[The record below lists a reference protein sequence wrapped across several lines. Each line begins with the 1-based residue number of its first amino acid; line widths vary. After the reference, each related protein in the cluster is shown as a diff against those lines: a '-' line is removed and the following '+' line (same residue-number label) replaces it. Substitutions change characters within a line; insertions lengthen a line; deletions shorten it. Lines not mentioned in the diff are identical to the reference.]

1 MQGYELSSY
10 DSIARPMAGARSNPV
25 FNVTRARK
33 KAESEILVGD
43 VIFFLEWFDFMVN
56 HHGKTDPPFFWE
68 KKSASLDCLRGM
80 IQSIQ
85 SPGG

>member
-43 VIFFLEWFDFMVN
+43 VIFF
-56 HHGKTDPPFFWE
+56 
-68 KKSASLDCLRGM
+68 SGM
-80 IQSIQ
+80 IRFYGK
-85 SPGG
+85 SPRKN